1 MTEAPVAYPPNT
13 ALGRF
18 GIAPIVD
25 SPDPFVSSMPLAGL
39 VNPLTG
45 APTVGPLAVLVDHAA
60 GLVNHY
66 RRTSDEWTVSS
77 ELTLEIAPD
86 ALQVV
91 ADNPELVAVAT
102 ARPTGPRGSNALG
115 SCEITIG
122 DAVIGIG
129 TVRSVYIKHPG
140 EFPQDWPPPVDG
152 GRPTELR
159 EIMALDVDD
168 ATVIRQRENSVLNN
182 SLGIVHGG
190 VSAAGL
196 ELAASAALNADRADA
211 PLVTA
216 SLRVNYLRQFLSGGE
231 SRYVGMPLRVGSR
244 SGVADAQA
252 IGADGAVA
260 LVARVTA
267 YG

>member
-1 MTEAPVAYPPNT
+1 MVAHN
-13 ALGRF
+13 
-18 GIAPIVD
+18 
-25 SPDPFVSSMPLAGL
+25 PFVG
-39 VNPLTG
+39 
-45 APTVGPLAVLVDHAA
+45 
-60 GLVNHY
+60 
-66 RRTSDEWTVSS
+66 
-77 ELTLEIAPD
+77 
-86 ALQVV
+86 
-91 ADNPELVAVAT
+91 AVAT

-196 ELAASAALNADRADA
+196 ELAASAALNADRTGERLA
-211 PLVTA
+211 TA
-216 SLRVNYLRQFLSGGE
+216 SLRVNYLRQFVSGGE
-231 SRYVGMPLRVGSR
+231 SRYVGTPLRVGRR

-252 IGADGAVA
+252 IGTDGVVA